1 MNPFKLSRL
10 CALAACSLA
19 IAGTHAAN
27 LSKEEHAA
35 AKTRIEA
42 DYKAARDACKSL
54 SGNAKDVCVE
64 EAKGNEKVQ
73 RAELD
78 LRMSATAD
86 NREKLAK
93 ARAEAAYE
101 VAEEKC
107 DDLAGNPKDV
117 CIKDA
122 KAARTRT
129 LADAKAARQSS
140 EARGEAAE
148 DKREAAYKA
157 EAERCDALA
166 GDAKSGCIAAAKAR
180 FGKS

>member
-1 MNPFKLSRL
+1 
-10 CALAACSLA
+10 
-19 IAGTHAAN
+19 
-27 LSKEEHAA
+27 
-35 AKTRIEA
+35 
-42 DYKAARDACKSL
+42 
-54 SGNAKDVCVE
+54 
-64 EAKGNEKVQ
+64 
-73 RAELD
+73 
-78 LRMSATAD
+78 MSATAA
-86 NREKLAK
+86 NQEKLAK
-93 ARAEAAYE
+93 ARADAAYE

-117 CIKDA
+117 CVKDA

-140 EARGEAAE
+140 EARGEAAD